1 MRIQQQIEEKLHYFF
16 QPTHLEVINESHQH
30 NVPANSE
37 THFKVILASKK
48 FRNQRLLQQH
58 QQVYQLLAEEMKG
71 GIHALTLHTY
81 SPEKWETQPTVANSP
96 TCLGGGT
103 ER

>member
-48 FRNQRLLQQH
+48 FRESTIAPTASTSLSTLSRRDERRNTCPH
-58 QQVYQLLAEEMKG
+58 LAYLFSREMG
-71 GIHALTLHTY
+71 NSTY
-81 SPEKWETQPTVANSP
+81 CCE
-96 TCLGGGT
+96 
-103 ER
+103 